1 MAVNLPTAAREWKP
15 KGKALAI
22 EKKRVVLARKEDSM
36 VKRNV
41 CPPDTKKRMY
51 RRYQEGKCQS
61 EGNDRKVLSKKERDI
76 WSHC

>member
-36 VKRNV
+36 VKEMYVHQTPRKECIAGIRKENV
-41 CPPDTKKRMY
+41 SPKETIG
-51 RRYQEGKCQS
+51 RY
-61 EGNDRKVLSKKERDI
+61 
-76 WSHC
+76 